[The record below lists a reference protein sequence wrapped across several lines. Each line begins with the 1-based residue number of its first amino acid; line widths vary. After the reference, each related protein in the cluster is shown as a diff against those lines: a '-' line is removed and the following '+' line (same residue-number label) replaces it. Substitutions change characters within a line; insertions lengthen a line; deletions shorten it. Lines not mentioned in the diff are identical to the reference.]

1 MRKLSEEQWQSVANA
16 LVREMAHVAPD
27 WTAHNTH
34 DPGIT
39 VLELLSFALTDL
51 QHHQY
56 KLDPHGRVL
65 ARQIA
70 QLAQSLSSK
79 DSTGDCPPGLQRVN
93 YFTGQLL
100 GVDDFA
106 AEQDYIRN
114 KIHGRNRLLHGAGVV
129 SGLQVTLE
137 RAAGKTQVVI
147 APGLAFNARGE
158 EIDVG
163 APTSLPLP
171 PQGKSLLV
179 LLHYAEQPCRPVPA
193 PATDA
198 QADAQEHTPFSRIT
212 ETFTAMLAPSADD
225 TAVAV
230 ARLNFTRGRW
240 TLDRKFRVAMQS
252 LRP

>member
-1 MRKLSEEQWQSVANA
+1 MRKLSEDQWQSLANA

-27 WTAHNTH
+27 WAAHNTH

-56 KLDPHGRVL
+56 KLDPHGRLL
-65 ARQIA
+65 ALQIA
-70 QLAQSLSSK
+70 QLAQSLSGKGSA
-79 DSTGDCPPGLQRVN
+79 GDCPPGLQRLN

-100 GVDDFA
+100 GVHDFA

-114 KIHGRNRLLHGAGVV
+114 KMHRRNRLLHGAGVV

-137 RAAGKTQVVI
+137 RAVGKTQAVI

-158 EIDVG
+158 EIEVC
-163 APTSLPLP
+163 APTTLPLP
-171 PQGKSLLV
+171 AQGKSLLV
-179 LLHYAEQPCRPVPA
+179 LLHYAEQPCQPVPA

-198 QADAQEHTPFSRIT
+198 QSNAQEQTRFSRIT
-212 ETFTAMLAPSADD
+212 ETFSAMLAPSADD
-225 TAVAV
+225 TAVAL

-240 TLDRKFRVAMQS
+240 TLDRKFRVAMQPLS
-252 LRP
+252 P